1 MTTTLPDFVNL
12 GPSQVVYATDRCLQ
26 TVTVRSLTNGQSL
39 SLGQFPDCATGAA
52 VSDSSVF
59 IASGT
64 KIYSWDLFRGFF
76 EIARGTS
83 GLRGELL
90 LDTQNVYFADSTGIK
105 RVSRSGGTVFN
116 LDPGSDVRLLALDGT
131 LLYYRF
137 GSQLRRIPVGG
148 GTAFIVN
155 TNVTGVI
162 DLTFDSSSLYWAIGP
177 ATLGGSSRIER
188 MAKGGGTTTRLHTT
202 TVAISDLVAA
212 SGNLYWVETRPDD
225 ISSILRRTS
234 AGAVTVPKPDLF
246 LAAGM
251 RAMGGFLYWNET
263 VFGSGPLQQKVNRA
277 TLP

>member
-1 MTTTLPDFVNL
+1 MRSWSKTLGLALLATNLVACGAPDSGASGEEEAAEIGEPLGPTATVMTTTLPDFVNL

-116 LDPGSDVRLLALDGT
+116 LDPGSDVRLLALDC
-131 LLYYRF
+131 LLYTSPSPR
-137 GSQLRRIPVGG
+137 
-148 GTAFIVN
+148 
-155 TNVTGVI
+155 
-162 DLTFDSSSLYWAIGP
+162 DS
-177 ATLGGSSRIER
+177 
-188 MAKGGGTTTRLHTT
+188 
-202 TVAISDLVAA
+202 
-212 SGNLYWVETRPDD
+212 
-225 ISSILRRTS
+225 
-234 AGAVTVPKPDLF
+234 
-246 LAAGM
+246 
-251 RAMGGFLYWNET
+251 
-263 VFGSGPLQQKVNRA
+263 
-277 TLP
+277 